1 MRVIGKGDKERL
13 VPLPETFGQVFGF
26 WLKDRHKTEA
36 VFGRSPGQKAVSPQ
50 AARATLRGMLQKA
63 GIEKKIS
70 PHQRRHTDATH
81 RLNAGAERVDLQALL
96 GHESLS
102 TTQIYTN
109 VDQERMAQ
117 VVGRL

>member
-1 MRVIGKGDKERL
+1 MAGPARWRQQ
-13 VPLPETFGQVFGF
+13 P
-26 WLKDRHKTEA
+26 
-36 VFGRSPGQKAVSPQ
+36 VSAQ
-50 AARATLRGMLQKA
+50 AACATLRGMLQKA

-81 RLNAGAERVDLQALL
+81 RLNAGAELVDIKALL